1 MMPAAWS
8 GVRAVLF
15 DLDGTLLDSA
25 PDLAAAANVVR
36 RNAGLE
42 DLPLADYR
50 PFVGTGARGML
61 RIALGLQPDMP
72 EFEARREEFFQAYE
86 GLLMQHSG
94 LFSGVPQLVQSLEQ
108 QGRPWG
114 IVTNKSERFTL
125 PIARQEATLGRAAV
139 VVCGDTT
146 AHAKPHPAPLLYAC
160 ERLGIAPE
168 QAIYVG
174 DDERDMQ
181 AARAAG
187 MRAVAADYGYLGGVE
202 STDAW
207 NPDAAIKNPLELL
220 NLLGV
225 D

>member
-1 MMPAAWS
+1 MAVPWN

-36 RNAGLE
+36 RNAGMD
-42 DLPLADYR
+42 DLPLAYYR

-72 EFEARREEFFQAYE
+72 EFEAHREEFFQAYE

-94 LFSGVPQLVQSLEQ
+94 LFAGVPQLVQELER
-108 QGRPWG
+108 QGCPWG

-146 AHAKPHPAPLLYAC
+146 PHAKPHPAPLLHAC
-160 ERLGIAPE
+160 ERLGILPA

-181 AARAAG
+181 AAHAAG
-187 MRAVAADYGYLGGVE
+187 MRGVAADYGYLGGVD
-202 STDAW
+202 STAGW

-220 NLLGV
+220 NLLSL

>member
-1 MMPAAWS
+1 MMPAVWS

-61 RIALGLQPDMP
+61 RIALGLQPEMP
-72 EFEARREEFFQAYE
+72 EFEAHREAFFQAYE

-94 LFSGVPQLVQSLEQ
+94 LFAGVPQLVQSLEQ

-125 PIARQEATLGRAAV
+125 PIAWQEATLGRAAV

>member
-1 MMPAAWS
+1 MAAAWS

-42 DLPLADYR
+42 DLPVADYR

-61 RIALGLQPDMP
+61 RIALGLQPDMS
-72 EFEARREEFFQAYE
+72 EFEARREDFFQAYE

-94 LFSGVPQLVQSLEQ
+94 LFAGVQQLVQSLEQ

-160 ERLGIAPE
+160 ERLGVAPE

-174 DDERDMQ
+174 DDERDIQ

-207 NPDAAIKNPLELL
+207 SPDAAIKNPLELL

>member
-1 MMPAAWS
+1 MPATWS

>member
-1 MMPAAWS
+1 MVAPWN

-36 RNAGLE
+36 RNAGMD
-42 DLPLADYR
+42 DLPLAQYR

-72 EFEARREEFFQAYE
+72 EFDAKREEFFQAYE

-94 LFSGVPQLVQSLEQ
+94 LFAGVSQLVQALEQ
-108 QGRPWG
+108 QGYPWG
-114 IVTNKSERFTL
+114 VVTNKSERFTL
-125 PIARQEATLGRAAV
+125 PIAQQEATLGRAAV

-146 AHAKPHPAPLLYAC
+146 PHSKPHPAPLLHAC
-160 ERLGIAPE
+160 ERLGILPE
-168 QAIYVG
+168 HAIYVG

-187 MRAVAADYGYLGGVE
+187 MRGVAADYGYLGGVS
-202 STDAW
+202 STAAW

-220 NLLGV
+220 NLLGLV
-225 D
+225 

>member
-1 MMPAAWS
+1 MVAPWN

-36 RNAGLE
+36 RNAGME
-42 DLPLADYR
+42 DLPLAQYR

-72 EFEARREEFFQAYE
+72 EFDAKREEFFQAYE

-94 LFSGVPQLVQSLEQ
+94 LFAGVSQLVQALEQ
-108 QGRPWG
+108 QGYPWG
-114 IVTNKSERFTL
+114 VVTNKSERFTL
-125 PIARQEATLGRAAV
+125 PIAQQEATLGRAAV

-146 AHAKPHPAPLLYAC
+146 PHSKPHPAPLLHAC
-160 ERLGIAPE
+160 ERLGILPE
-168 QAIYVG
+168 HAIYVG

-187 MRAVAADYGYLGGVE
+187 MRGVAADYGYLGGVS
-202 STDAW
+202 STAAW

-220 NLLGV
+220 NLLGLV
-225 D
+225 

>member
-1 MMPAAWS
+1 MAGPWG

-36 RNAGLE
+36 RNSGMG
-42 DLPLADYR
+42 DLPLSHYR

-61 RIALGLQPDMP
+61 RIALGIQPDAP
-72 EFEARREEFFQAYE
+72 EFDARREEFFEAYE
-86 GLLMQHSG
+86 SVLMQYSG
-94 LFSGVPQLVQSLEQ
+94 LFSGVPELVHSLEQ

-125 PIARQEATLGRAAV
+125 PIARQEATLGRASV
-139 VVCGDTT
+139 LVCGDSTP
-146 AHAKPHPAPLLYAC
+146 HSKPHPAPLLHAC
-160 ERLGIAPE
+160 ECLGVSPE

-187 MRAVAADYGYLGGVE
+187 MRSVAADYGYLGGVC
-202 STDAW
+202 STASW
-207 NPDAAIKNPLELL
+207 NPDAAIKYPLDLLELL
-220 NLLGV
+220 GL

>member
-1 MMPAAWS
+1 MAAPWN

-36 RNAGLE
+36 RNAGMD
-42 DLPLADYR
+42 DLPLTHYR

-72 EFEARREEFFQAYE
+72 EFEAHREEFFQAYE
-86 GLLMQHSG
+86 GLLMQYSG
-94 LFSGVPQLVQSLEQ
+94 LFAGVPQLVQELER

-146 AHAKPHPAPLLYAC
+146 PHAKPHPAPLLHAC
-160 ERLGIAPE
+160 ERLGILPA

-187 MRAVAADYGYLGGVE
+187 MRGVAADYGYLGGVD
-202 STDAW
+202 STVGW

-220 NLLGV
+220 NLLSL

>member
-1 MMPAAWS
+1 MVAPWN

-36 RNAGLE
+36 RNAGMD
-42 DLPLADYR
+42 DLPLAQYR

-72 EFEARREEFFQAYE
+72 EFDSKREEFFQAYE

-94 LFSGVPQLVQSLEQ
+94 LFAGVPQLVQALEQ
-108 QGRPWG
+108 QGYPWG
-114 IVTNKSERFTL
+114 VVTNKSERFTL
-125 PIARQEATLGRAAV
+125 PIAQQEATLGRAAV

-146 AHAKPHPAPLLYAC
+146 PHSKPHPAPLLHAC
-160 ERLGIAPE
+160 ELLGVLPE
-168 QAIYVG
+168 HAIYVG

-187 MRAVAADYGYLGGVE
+187 MRGVAADYGYLGGVS
-202 STDAW
+202 STAAW

-220 NLLGV
+220 NLLGLV
-225 D
+225 

>member
-1 MMPAAWS
+1 MAVPWN

-36 RNAGLE
+36 RNAGMD
-42 DLPLADYR
+42 DLPLAYYR

-61 RIALGLQPDMP
+61 RIAMGLQPDMP
-72 EFEARREEFFQAYE
+72 EFEAHREEFFQAYE

-94 LFSGVPQLVQSLEQ
+94 LFAGVPQLVQELER
-108 QGRPWG
+108 QGCPWG

-146 AHAKPHPAPLLYAC
+146 PHAKPHPAPLLHAC
-160 ERLGIAPE
+160 ERLGILPA

-181 AARAAG
+181 AAHAAG
-187 MRAVAADYGYLGGVE
+187 MRGVAADYGYLGGVD
-202 STDAW
+202 STAGW

-220 NLLGV
+220 NLLSL

>member
-1 MMPAAWS
+1 MPVAWS

-25 PDLAAAANVVR
+25 PDLGAAANVLR
-36 RNAGLE
+36 RSAGLE
-42 DLPLADYR
+42 DLPLSAYR
-50 PFVGTGARGML
+50 PYVGTGARGML
-61 RIALGLQPDMP
+61 RIALGLQPDAAD
-72 EFEARREEFFQAYE
+72 FDAHREAFFQAYE
-86 GLLMQHSG
+86 AVLMQHSV
-94 LFSGVPQLVQSLEQ
+94 LFAGVPQLVQQLEQ
-108 QGRPWG
+108 QGICWG
-114 IVTNKSERFTL
+114 IVTNKSERFTH
-125 PIARQEATLGRAAV
+125 PIAQQQATLARAGAL
-139 VVCGDTT
+139 VCGDTT
-146 AHAKPHPAPLLYAC
+146 AHAKPHPAPLLHAC
-160 ERLGIAPE
+160 ERLGVAPE

-187 MRAVAADYGYLGGVE
+187 MRGVAADYGYLGGVE

-220 NLLGV
+220 NLLGL